1 MKEINYNTF
10 IREVVINRKKIS
22 NYNEYPFCLPIIKN
36 LNSLKFHPKVTFI
49 VGENGSGKS
58 TLLEAIAVDYG
69 FNPEGGTKNFN
80 FSTRDSHSKL
90 FQYITLVKGIKSP
103 KDGFFLRAESMY
115 NLATNIE
122 ELDGVNGLGARI
134 IDSYGG
140 TYLHNQSHG
149 ESFFSIIMNR
159 FRGRGIY
166 ILDEPEAALSPSR
179 QMSMLTRINELVN
192 QDSQFIIC
200 THSPILMSY
209 PHAIIYEI
217 KDNMI
222 KEVKLEETEHFQ
234 ITKAFL
240 NNKEKFL
247 NILLEE

>member
-1 MKEINYNTF
+1 MEEINYNTF
-10 IREVVINRKKIS
+10 IREVVINKERIF

-36 LNSLKFHPKVTFI
+36 LTNLKFHPKVTFI

-58 TLLEAIAVDYG
+58 TLLEAIAVAYG

-80 FSTRDSHSKL
+80 FSTRDSHSNL
-90 FQYITLVKGIKSP
+90 FEYITLVKGIKSP

-122 ELDGVNGLGARI
+122 ELDKVDGGGRV

-140 TYLHNQSHG
+140 VYLHDQSHG
-149 ESFFSIIMNR
+149 ESFFSIMMNR
-159 FRGRGIY
+159 FGGRGIY

-179 QMSMLTRINELVN
+179 QMSMITRINELVN
-192 QDSQFIIC
+192 QNSQFIIC

-209 PHAIIYEI
+209 PDSIIYEI
-217 KDNMI
+217 KDNTI
-222 KEVKLEETEHFQ
+222 KEVKLEETDNFQ

-247 NILLEE
+247 NILLEQ